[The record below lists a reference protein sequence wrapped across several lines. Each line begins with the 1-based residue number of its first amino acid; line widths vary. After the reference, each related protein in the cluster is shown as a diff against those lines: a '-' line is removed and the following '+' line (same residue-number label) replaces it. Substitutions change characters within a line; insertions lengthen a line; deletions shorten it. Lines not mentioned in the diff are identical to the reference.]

1 MDEERLNQDGE
12 HESLKEEKPEI
23 TWEEVEQGLYK
34 DKTPQPRGEYHEQ
47 TAAQNNMYQQNTY
60 GQNAYGQ
67 NAYQQTY
74 GAPQQP
80 REDQG
85 FGIASLVL
93 GIVSLVLFCT
103 CFNFLTGIL
112 AIVFGIVQLT
122 KTGSKKGMAIAGIIM
137 SAVSFVVAIVFW
149 IILLLSSDFQESF
162 ERAYRN
168 GLNDDYYS
176 EYNFPDFYN
185 DYYDDYDSH
194 HDGTF

>member
-12 HESLKEEKPEI
+12 QESLKEEKPEI

-34 DKTPQPRGEYHEQ
+34 DNTPQPRGEYHEQ

-60 GQNAYGQ
+60 GQNAY
-67 NAYQQTY
+67 QQTY
-74 GAPQQP
+74 GTPQQP

-93 GIVSLVLFCT
+93 GVASLVLFCS
-103 CFNFLTGIL
+103 CINFLTGIL
-112 AIVFGIVQLT
+112 AIVFGIIQLT

-185 DYYDDYDSH
+185 DYYDDNDSH